1 MSTNIDVFAPQK
13 HSELRRSPLL
23 SELNQVHLRVT
34 ELETVKAKCEERIE
48 ALVYW
53 LIRHPIKSLKVIGAF
68 LGLLLLGI
76 LTWAIF
82 WYGIMAFVN

>member
-48 ALVYW
+48 ALEKDVME
-53 LIRHPIKSLKVIGAF
+53 LTMLLEEF
-68 LGLLLLGI
+68 LDRENQQM
-76 LTWAIF
+76 
-82 WYGIMAFVN
+82 MAEIDDPRTLN